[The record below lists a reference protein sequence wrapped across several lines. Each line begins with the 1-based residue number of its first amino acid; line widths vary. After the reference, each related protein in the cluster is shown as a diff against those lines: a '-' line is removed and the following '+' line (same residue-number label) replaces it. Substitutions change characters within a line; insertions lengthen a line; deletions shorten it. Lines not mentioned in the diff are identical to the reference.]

1 MGAGDTGGLGEL
13 IGVGGGAVALE
24 GPIEGRAC
32 DHAGRELVVGCC
44 WVREKGRANKA
55 YGSESRAR
63 KPWSVTVLMTR
74 FPLGSLKLAVA
85 G

>member
-1 MGAGDTGGLGEL
+1 MEGEN
-13 IGVGGGAVALE
+13 E
-24 GPIEGRAC
+24 
-32 DHAGRELVVGCC
+32 
-44 WVREKGRANKA
+44 A

-74 FPLGSLKLAVA
+74 LPLGSLKLAVA